1 MRIAEI
7 IGTVTLC
14 RCHPSLVGGTF
25 RLAVPLSEA
34 ELDSSRRS
42 NGEELVLYDQLGS
55 GMGSRIALS
64 ESREAAAP
72 FMPEKKPVDA
82 FNAALIDHVHLEED
96 K

>member
-7 IGTVTLC
+7 IGTVTLS
-14 RCHPSLVGGTF
+14 RCHRSLVGGTF

-34 ELDSSRRS
+34 EINSPRRS
-42 NGEELVLYDQLGS
+42 NREELVLYDQLGS

-82 FNAALIDHVHLEED
+82 YNAALIDHVHLEED